1 MASGTKRL
9 IVFGGGIAS
18 SLLVF
23 NAVDR
28 TFYKKRQIQNSLLA
42 DASLAGKPEDLH
54 LKQVIILTRHGAR
67 TPFKFIPNY
76 QPATWPVEDNEDLE
90 HTLINHT
97 VRSLDFGSKPESAID
112 NAYRDKERLK
122 GGSLVGQLTKIGQE
136 QMYQL
141 GKAYRK
147 RYVEELGLL
156 SPDYNHEQV
165 YVRSTNIKRTIM
177 SARCVLAGLY
187 GDTHLKGP
195 IPIFTS
201 VNEHEA
207 LYPNYYFCKNLK
219 HWAKIA
225 WTTWED
231 IPGLVEFLDAV
242 AKELGF
248 DRKKEEFGIISLE
261 DNVCARAAKNEPIPE
276 FLINRRDEI
285 ESFAVA
291 YQMRVLI
298 GTGKSHSIARM
309 AIGGFIEAVCTQL
322 EDKAE
327 NQSDLKLI
335 LYSAHDTTLMAVLY
349 VLGVYDFKWPKYAA
363 DVKVELYQDEKQNW
377 FVKLL
382 YNDQELL
389 MPGCET
395 TVCALSS
402 FLETCEPYRVKDWD
416 AECGIKGDY
425 RKESF
430 AIGTI

>member
-122 GGSLVGQLTKIGQE
+122 VTG
-136 QMYQL
+136 
-141 GKAYRK
+141 
-147 RYVEELGLL
+147 
-156 SPDYNHEQV
+156 
-165 YVRSTNIKRTIM
+165 VRSTNIKRTIM